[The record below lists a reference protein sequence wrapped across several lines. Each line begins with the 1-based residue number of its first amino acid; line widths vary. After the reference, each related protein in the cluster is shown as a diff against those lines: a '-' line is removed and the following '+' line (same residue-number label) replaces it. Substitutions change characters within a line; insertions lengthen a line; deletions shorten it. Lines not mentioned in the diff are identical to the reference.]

1 MKRTFF
7 FLLLFS
13 ITFFAKAQLGKIPAA
28 VTDAFATRYPHATHV
43 EWHDKLHNYVAH
55 FKLNKCI
62 ITASFSSKGDWQGSE
77 REMEFSQLPGE
88 VKDGFSKSK
97 YAGRE
102 MKAAFEV
109 QELGK
114 PLRYRINVQKSGIQK
129 KNLYF
134 DVNGRLL
141 KESITL

>member
-1 MKRTFF
+1 M
-7 FLLLFS
+7 
-13 ITFFAKAQLGKIPAA
+13 
-28 VTDAFATRYPHATHV
+28 
-43 EWHDKLHNYVAH
+43 
-55 FKLNKCI
+55 
-62 ITASFSSKGDWQGSE
+62 ASFSSKGEWQGSE
-77 REMEFSQLPGE
+77 RELEFSQLPGE

-102 MKAAFEV
+102 KKAAFEV

>member
-7 FLLLFS
+7 FFFFFS
-13 ITFFAKAQLGKIPAA
+13 VTFFAGAQLGKIPAA
-28 VTDAFATRYPHATHV
+28 VTDAFTARYPHATHV

-62 ITASFSSKGDWQGSE
+62 ITASFSSKGEWQGSE
-77 REMEFSQLPGE
+77 RELDFGDLPGE
-88 VKDGFSKSK
+88 VKSGFSKSR
-97 YAGRE
+97 YADLE
-102 MKAAFEV
+102 KKAAFEV

-114 PLRYRINVQKSGIQK
+114 PLKYRIHIQKSGIQK

-134 DVNGRLL
+134 DVDGRLL